1 MSGVSTALTAV
12 KDRYYGALAT
22 ASVSYFALTTWAF
35 AQGADP
41 KAPLDFQKQA
51 QSAASSSRLNPDDAK
66 EGLNNLGS
74 TFLYGGSAL
83 SIMFALYSPN
93 GTYDNVFLANYCY
106 ININDQMTRIPGIAS
121 VTIFGAGK
129 YAMRLWVK
137 PDRLARLNIT
147 IPSLRARGCCGSLNS
162 CCPVSGL
169 VMD

>member
-83 SIMFALYSPN
+83 SIMFALYSLYKWWDAVN
-93 GTYDNVFLANYCY
+93 NAQSRHSAGGSFMAACIAGV
-106 ININDQMTRIPGIAS
+106 IGIVGIFVGWVQS
-121 VTIFGAGK
+121 VALGG
-129 YAMRLWVK
+129 
-137 PDRLARLNIT
+137 
-147 IPSLRARGCCGSLNS
+147 GS
-162 CCPVSGL
+162 
-169 VMD
+169 

>member
-22 ASVSYFALTTWAF
+22 ASVSSFALTTWAF

-83 SIMFALYSPN
+83 SIMFALYSLYKWWDAVN
-93 GTYDNVFLANYCY
+93 NEQSRHSAGGSFMAACIAGV
-106 ININDQMTRIPGIAS
+106 IGIVGIFVGWVQS
-121 VTIFGAGK
+121 VALGG
-129 YAMRLWVK
+129 
-137 PDRLARLNIT
+137 
-147 IPSLRARGCCGSLNS
+147 GS
-162 CCPVSGL
+162 
-169 VMD
+169 

>member
-83 SIMFALYSPN
+83 FIMFALYSLYKWWDAVN
-93 GTYDNVFLANYCY
+93 NEQSRHSAGGSFMAACIAGV
-106 ININDQMTRIPGIAS
+106 IGIVGIFVGWVQS
-121 VTIFGAGK
+121 VALGG
-129 YAMRLWVK
+129 
-137 PDRLARLNIT
+137 
-147 IPSLRARGCCGSLNS
+147 GS
-162 CCPVSGL
+162 
-169 VMD
+169 